1 MPVHDPMG
9 SKFGFPGGFGEGLK
23 TNRVEEQSGV
33 DSRGGGRIL
42 PSRTLVLNRQEVEQE
57 LPS

>member
-1 MPVHDPMG
+1 MHDPMG